1 METEVQNLVLFDD
14 NLIPKRDVI
23 LESFSTKFK
32 TQSPWGADEM
42 GQEKGKG
49 VRYAIKETLQFWD
62 LDNSNFT

>member
-1 METEVQNLVLFDD
+1 METEVQNLVLFDG

-23 LESFSTKFK
+23 LESSSTKFK
-32 TQSPWGADEM
+32 TQSPRGADEM